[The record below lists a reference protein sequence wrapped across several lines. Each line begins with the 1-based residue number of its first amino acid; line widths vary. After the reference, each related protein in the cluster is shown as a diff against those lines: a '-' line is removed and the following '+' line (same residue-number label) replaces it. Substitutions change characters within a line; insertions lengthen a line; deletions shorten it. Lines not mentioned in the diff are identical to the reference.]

1 MNTLSSNPY
10 LKRRKKLE
18 DKERYLIERDPKDKK
33 PPRRKLRIIDVVNTD
48 PEELEDKLS
57 DV

>member
-1 MNTLSSNPY
+1 MVSDKDPY

-33 PPRRKLRIIDVVNTD
+33 PPRRKLRVIDIVNKSEEEQ
-48 PEELEDKLS
+48 EELE
-57 DV
+57 